1 MPSFSDI
8 ADRVVVAGFDGT
20 GQYSNDSIN
29 ALFAQAYEGSTSL
42 AAQVTL
48 WLNNPSNI
56 GKNITITYVPR
67 SDPNSPG
74 YAFSG
79 AGEIFITPDR
89 CDDLLYISENG
100 NAVQHS
106 VLSVLVHEIG
116 HAITGVRD
124 DPTYSNLKG
133 GNISQYVNNWYGELS
148 IPKEAGYLSRAF
160 AETSILAVDKEYTE
174 GIHIENAIVDLGG
187 QPVGIAVDVV
197 NPDFLGNGVTG
208 PVLFVGSYL
217 DNDVRGTDSADYLY
231 GAGGAD
237 FLIGAGGADKLY
249 GEADEDY
256 IEGGDD
262 DDTIMGGVGNDQL
275 FGDEGADTIHAGA
288 DADIVEGGVGDD
300 VIYGEGGNDDIAA
313 GPQQSASNSD
323 NDTVWAGAGNDK
335 ITGGSGNDSLHGD
348 DGNDTIHGDTGAD
361 KLYGGDSED
370 TLYADADDAV
380 IDGGSGYDTANYFQ
394 SDKPVNWE
402 AISAQISGIELV
414 IGSDFGDTLALP
426 SNLLFPD
433 DATEV
438 RGGKGNDRLTGNDAS
453 NVLDGGDDND
463 NIWGG
468 SDNDI
473 LAGGAGDD
481 RIEGGDSFYITA
493 SDKDRIFGGAGND
506 TIDGGADDDQ
516 IWGEDGDDKILGGR
530 GRDVINGGSGNDI
543 LVGGQDVDT
552 IQGGSGNDILDAA
565 QQDGP
570 SGNPVDNASPDE
582 LWGGAGADT
591 FLTNNGDV
599 IHDIDG
605 GDRVKLDGTLLA
617 GGESKTPPRNP
628 CTPSQNGDE
637 PDDGK
642 YTAANGT
649 IYELA
654 GSTLTVTSPPGL
666 LGTLFSSTIT
676 IENFRN
682 GDGGIRLNEARPN
695 QDQAECNKDPL
706 IIDLDGDRNVVRE
719 LFDSTAYFDLDNDGF
734 RERVAWSLS
743 GDGFLVRDRNG
754 NGQIDDGTELFGSGR
769 TEFDGGVTAKKGTS
783 GFAELT
789 TLDSNF
795 DGAINALDTDF
806 AALRA
811 WVDANG
817 DAVTDEGE
825 LKSLDEL
832 GIVSISL
839 KTLVSNDLDCGCDGT
854 EVTYRSNVTFADG
867 SSRSMYD
874 AYLAIDQYDTR
885 EIVADIQIPADFEDL
900 PFLIGS
906 GTLSDLD
913 VAMARDPA
921 LEEMVRAFVA
931 LTPDQADE
939 IGERAEQI
947 LLRWTG
953 ADTIAADSRGTAIN
967 ARWLRAI
974 EVVSGSNYNQ
984 SNIGA
989 DPRADGATILIT
1001 EWNRLVG
1008 DITAKLLGQT
1018 TLGQTLLPGLS
1029 YAGAA
1034 FYTAEDGTSLQAV
1047 LSQALLSA
1055 PIGDSE
1061 KLNYWHTIAASLLR
1075 YEGALGTDRTDILA
1089 ALDPILLQQGVGLT
1103 ANQLTEALFATAS
1116 GAGSAVDSTIP
1127 KFRGQSFLTD
1137 RTLIATGGSVLLN
1150 GGAGNDRYIVT
1161 GEVSSATITDLDGTD
1176 LLELRGWEH
1185 MQTEAATKVL
1195 RSKFDAVAGT
1205 MTASFELTLSQGDSN
1220 ALVNV
1225 DFRNGKFFAGA
1236 DYVTFDDGSFDIIDL
1251 LDFNNEIVRGGT
1263 GATYSFADANVNQVL
1278 IGRSA
1283 ADVYQLSATSGTDI
1297 IFEAGSQPSLG
1308 DVLHIDALHSE
1319 VSFASTGADLSNL
1332 TVGIIGS
1339 GSTVTINGQFGSS
1352 GQAVDIFEF
1361 SDGSRIMAV
1370 DVHAGLTRGTSGSD
1384 KLHGTAAGDLFDGM
1398 GGADTLAGGAGEDV
1412 YIFRPG
1418 YGQLI
1423 IDDLN
1428 GENYIRIEGGISEAD
1443 LDYSPQPDGL
1453 RISVGTSGDAIVLKG
1468 DPYAENT
1475 SIELNGT
1482 AVSIVSLLVRR
1493 AQQAGTLVNGRID
1506 GTAGDDSLT
1515 GSSDADLIVGNGGN
1529 DFAQGGLGND
1539 TFLVTSGKVRVSDTG
1554 FGYDRILIG
1563 STFSLSD
1570 FEFVTAPY
1578 GDIRIR
1584 LGGTALRVDMPNQ
1597 LNYTTGLAEAGGSD
1611 IEEIAFADGYT
1622 IDLTAGRILTGDA
1635 GNNVLFNYGYGAT
1648 TFTPGAGDDYIFSL
1662 NGSHALQL
1670 SAGFGHDVFYSSAQG
1685 NITFSGI
1692 SLDAHVSFARDGFD
1706 LVVKVAD
1713 GADTLTLKNAFE
1725 PLGGFWNRTLYFAGS
1740 QITVQ
1745 QVVNSIAVATIG
1757 DDLLWGR
1764 TTLDG
1769 GAGIDVLI
1777 GDGSPN
1783 SYVFGRGYGNDII
1796 KEQDGIFGNS
1806 GSSDV
1811 LTLVGLT
1818 RSDVTFARDA
1828 ADPLSLVITIR
1839 DTGETLT
1846 LDGTPFDS
1854 YTYNSEDSLGDG
1866 YSTGDQSGAHWIDQ
1880 IVFADG
1886 AVLTQRDIEQAII
1899 DAERT
1904 SGTDIFDNFG
1914 APSGSFGGDAG
1925 AVLDGGAGDD
1935 TYVNQFDDIHVQ
1947 ISAGTGSDRIVNL
1960 NPGRTRVHVSLAGI
1974 PAADILILYETRE
1987 GQEVTVLHAKSGEEL
2002 VIDGRPDGNND
2013 LSIYVRDIAAGTEYI
2028 AFAEG
2033 ALVDGQV
2040 ATDGVDYLNGEITY
2054 QSEGPTIVFDDTFNP
2069 GKGDDVIAGLGGADT
2084 INFNPGD
2091 GSDRLLRSGLSGEF
2105 GDAPE
2110 SYVISL
2116 GAGIARQ
2123 DFTYSWLNDGSYNVL
2138 LSFNDQ
2144 GDGIKV
2150 DAREAGTLAF
2160 ADGSIIQIG
2169 DFGSSSI
2176 SLSPGQTVWFNEATD
2191 DIFVAEFG
2199 DVRIRIGADSGND
2212 RFIDSSLSGPDG
2224 PLLQAPEDWEAN
2236 ALILEGGASLDD
2248 FEFVKDSS
2256 APNNLVVRNLLTGS
2270 SIVVEDQFASEA
2282 LVSDQPAWR
2291 SPDLNGDGA
2300 ADWATADLDGDGEI
2314 DFAGFDSDGDGSPNW
2329 TNPDFNGDGVADW
2342 ERYTQ
2347 LSLDTNGDGNP
2358 DVYAHDGNSDGTV
2371 DTFDVLLTP
2380 TASQPNVYGVTFRD
2394 INGDNVVDEYTT
2406 DYVTFTPLPVD
2417 GNGAV
2422 AWNTIDTNE
2431 DGVGDIAQLDTD
2443 GDGAPNWLA
2452 PDIDGDG
2459 QSDWRDES
2467 VDELYNAN
2475 GDYVGFRVLDPLT
2488 GNATYVA
2495 EGSGGDIVARDTNG
2509 DGEPDEVGID
2519 RNYDQQADPLEAY
2532 FPVDEIGL
2540 SVENPDGS
2548 ITTTYSDW
2556 SAIAGR
2562 VITRNEGTE
2571 EESEFSTLDLLA
2583 DRPAATSGDDVLV
2596 VGDGETVDGLGGND
2610 RIYAADGGATIRF
2623 GRGSGNDTVFSDRPE
2638 ASSANT
2644 VVFTNIQSPN
2654 DIEVLR
2660 GAGDSTDL
2668 VVRIRDTGEE
2678 LRIVGQWQPTDNGS
2692 TMAMVESF
2700 TFANGLQFSHAQ
2712 MLTLVTGES
2721 GTGDGTI
2728 TSGSDGGLLNGGA
2741 GNDTLA
2747 GGIGDDIYA
2756 FGRGFDED
2764 LIRDAGGVDMVNFAD
2779 GVTLADLYFS
2789 RTGQDGGDLL
2799 IEVTGLERLSL
2810 TIAGQF
2816 LPGSARVENFQF
2828 ADGRNFTWSDIEAI
2842 ILDQSQTG
2850 GNDTILGFS
2859 GDDVLRG
2866 LTGSDTI
2873 SGTWGDDVIDGGAG
2887 RDTATYRGA
2896 AADYDVVTVNGVTT
2910 ITDRVAGRDG
2920 TDTLSGIEELH
2931 FAGGGGS
2938 TVLLTSANQLP
2949 VAAGT
2954 TASGTEDADFVIA
2967 RASLLA
2973 LASDGDGDSLQLSV
2987 GGASHGKVW
2996 IGLDGDIRFRPDADF
3011 NGEAEFDYS
3020 VADGNGGVATA
3031 RVTVSVSSVNDAP
3044 VVATGFADVAVLED
3058 QPVLVTIP
3066 ATLFTDVDGDA
3077 VTIALHRAGGEPLP
3091 DWLSFADGVL
3101 SGTPPLDFN
3110 GNLDL
3115 EISGSDG
3122 TLATGIPFT
3131 LSVLALN
3138 DAPRVVAPIA
3148 DQTVAVGGTV
3158 SIAIPASNFVDPEG
3172 DPIDVAVTLAS
3183 GEALPSWLT
3192 YVGGVLQG
3200 TLPADQAESIAFAIR
3215 ASDGRAVTTS
3225 QFAINVTSN
3234 AAPTIGTALADVSST
3249 EDGQIVIA
3257 LPADAFTDPDGDALT
3272 LTASLVG
3279 GTPLPD
3285 WLAFDGSQF
3294 TGQPP
3299 ANFSGVLDLTVTAS
3313 DGTDTASQGFRLT
3326 ISPVNDAPAQLQPVG
3341 DFATP
3346 EDQPFNLALPVGTFG
3361 DVDGDALTLSAA
3373 LADGSELPSW
3383 LSFDAASGTFSGTP
3397 ANGDVGSLA
3406 ISVKVT
3412 DPAGASTTA
3421 SFTLTVTNV
3430 NDAPALNG
3438 SVESQTIV
3446 EDAAFSLVLPETLFA
3461 DVDVGDTL
3469 SVAVTLGD
3477 GSALPGWL
3485 HFDAATRT
3493 LSGTPLNGDV
3503 GAIDIKV
3510 TATDPAG
3517 ASASTGFSLTV
3528 TNVNDAPV
3536 VDLGMTNVS
3545 VAEDTAVDFV
3555 VPAQAFRDMD
3565 GDALA
3570 LSATLTDGSVL
3581 PGWLTFDGNRFS
3593 GTPPLNFNDSYA
3605 VRLTA
3610 SDGQAVASTDFTLSI
3625 TPVNDAPV
3633 AGDNTLYNVAS
3644 GGQATITLADLLA
3657 NDSDVDGDTLTLAGF
3672 SAPGHGT
3679 ASLDADGS
3687 IVYTPTAGYT
3697 GADSMTYTISDGQ
3710 ATSTATISITVV
3722 NPDPYAGWQ
3731 QGTAGNDFMFG
3742 RLFSANRIYG
3752 AAGNDLITGGT
3763 VSDSL
3768 AGGSGND
3775 IVLGLGGDDILEG
3788 NDGTDALSG
3797 GSGNDQLTGG
3807 AGNDILTG
3815 DSGIDTAVFS
3825 GLKSSYS
3832 IQTFLGVVTIADN
3845 APTVDGNDGTDTLI
3859 GVEKA
3864 VFKNGEQ
3871 LALAAP
3877 VVLDLDGDGV
3887 ELLSRTGRGR
3897 SQTSFDWDGDGRRDR
3912 TGWVGRDD
3920 GFLVYDRNGDGTVTE
3935 ASELSFTN
3943 DKDGAKSDL
3952 DGLTAFDSNG
3962 DGILSAEDK
3971 KFSSFHVWR
3980 DRNSDG
3986 KVGRGEFLTLEQA
3999 GIASL
4004 TLAGEAV
4011 NQNWGWDQNLVI
4023 NNGTYTRTDGTTR
4036 ELADVALNYAVP
4048 RAAGVTPLVI
4058 PDDVLAAD
4066 EGASSSA
4073 TIQRNASQLAEAI
4086 AGFGVDRGTGDLF
4099 GQQSWMDKREAL
4111 FAASG
4116 RFAMR

>member
-1 MPSFSDI
+1 MAGFVSITGTTSFTPSGSIEVGSGYYLGDDLILTAGHVFYYTNAVDARSARAFDTLSGYSASSLNLRNYENTLHSYYMNLSDPLPVNRNTPGEIKADASIRLVDTVFLSGTSNVGRSDAGVVLFLNSSDI
-8 ADRVVVAGFDGT
+8 VSSEYGLNSVGDNVRVSRSGSTTNVSDGSLSFASPGGFLVHSAYAGPGDSGGALVVEFRSGALNMGGREFILGNIHSIDVVTGT
-20 GQYSNDSIN
+20 GLSSRGPSKANYFSASEFGQIMSFLGASQSGNVTSNDPTNLIV
-29 ALFAQAYEGSTSL
+29 GTS
-42 AAQVTL
+42 
-48 WLNNPSNI
+48 
-56 GKNITITYVPR
+56 
-67 SDPNSPG
+67 
-74 YAFSG
+74 
-79 AGEIFITPDR
+79 
-89 CDDLLYISENG
+89 
-100 NAVQHS
+100 
-106 VLSVLVHEIG
+106 
-116 HAITGVRD
+116 
-124 DPTYSNLKG
+124 
-133 GNISQYVNNWYGELS
+133 
-148 IPKEAGYLSRAF
+148 
-160 AETSILAVDKEYTE
+160 
-174 GIHIENAIVDLGG
+174 G
-187 QPVGIAVDVV
+187 QDSA
-197 NPDFLGNGVTG
+197 
-208 PVLFVGSYL
+208 VGSYRADIL
-217 DNDVRGTDSADYLY
+217 LGRASDDEFTDDPVGSPAW
-231 GAGGAD
+231 
-237 FLIGAGGADKLY
+237 
-249 GEADEDY
+249 
-256 IEGGDD
+256 
-262 DDTIMGGVGNDQL
+262 GNDQL
-275 FGDEGADTIHAGA
+275 FGGTGDDTFFLSKGDDLAHGGDPRDYSGGRTAINDDGIDKVDYGRAPASDHITIKTNVSGNTTHQSTTDAANRILVEQAGA
-288 DADIVEGGVGDD
+288 DNGTDTLISIEKIVATAGVDTFQIEAFSAAQLAGADGKGGLAEIDFGANDKPDVEGDLVDASKVSSNLTIDLATSGGKVQVTGDTEKVVKISNAERAWGGSGTDTITGNEKNNEIVGGNGGDTLKGDDGDD
-300 VIYGEGGNDDIAA
+300 VIYANVVSQNSAVLQNDN
-313 GPQQSASNSD
+313 GQ
-323 NDTVWAGAGNDK
+323 DTLE
-335 ITGGSGNDSLHGD
+335 GGSGNDKLFAGSQDLVADVDKGD
-348 DGNDTIHGDTGAD
+348 QVFLNGTRLVGGEGEKPPANPCNPADPSSVDDVDSGKFTGAD
-361 KLYGGDSED
+361 GTIYEYDKAAS
-370 TLYADADDAV
+370 TLTV
-380 IDGGSGYDTANYFQ
+380 S
-394 SDKPVNWE
+394 
-402 AISAQISGIELV
+402 
-414 IGSDFGDTLALP
+414 
-426 SNLLFPD
+426 
-433 DATEV
+433 
-438 RGGKGNDRLTGNDAS
+438 
-453 NVLDGGDDND
+453 
-463 NIWGG
+463 
-468 SDNDI
+468 
-473 LAGGAGDD
+473 
-481 RIEGGDSFYITA
+481 
-493 SDKDRIFGGAGND
+493 
-506 TIDGGADDDQ
+506 
-516 IWGEDGDDKILGGR
+516 
-530 GRDVINGGSGNDI
+530 GGSGN
-543 LVGGQDVDT
+543 L
-552 IQGGSGNDILDAA
+552 
-565 QQDGP
+565 
-570 SGNPVDNASPDE
+570 
-582 LWGGAGADT
+582 
-591 FLTNNGDV
+591 
-599 IHDIDG
+599 
-605 GDRVKLDGTLLA
+605 
-617 GGESKTPPRNP
+617 
-628 CTPSQNGDE
+628 
-637 PDDGK
+637 
-642 YTAANGT
+642 
-649 IYELA
+649 
-654 GSTLTVTSPPGL
+654 
-666 LGTLFSSTIT
+666 TIT
-676 IENFRN
+676 GFRN
-682 GDGGIRLNEARPN
+682 GDAGIVLRGKRPD
-695 QDQAECNKDPL
+695 QDQAECNRDPL

-719 LFDSTAYFDLDNDGF
+719 LFDSSAYFDLDNDGF

-769 TEFDGGVTAKKGTS
+769 TEFDGGVAAPKGTS
-783 GFAELT
+783 GFTELT

-795 DGAINALDTDF
+795 DGAISALDADF
-806 AALRA
+806 EALRV

-839 KTLVSNDLDCGCDGT
+839 STLKSDDLDCGCDGT
-854 EVTYRSNVTFADG
+854 EVTYRSSVTFAGG

-874 AYLAIDQYDTR
+874 AYLSIDQYDTR
-885 EIVADIQIPADFEDL
+885 EIVNDVEVPADFADL

-906 GTLSDLD
+906 GILSDLD

-921 LEEMVRAFVA
+921 LEEMVRAFAA
-931 LTPDQADE
+931 LTPDQAGE
-939 IGERAEQI
+939 IGARVEQI
-947 LLRWTG
+947 ILRWTG
-953 ADTIAADSRGTAIN
+953 ADTVEADSRGTAMN

-974 EVVSGSNYNQ
+974 EKVSGSDFNQ
-984 SNIGA
+984 ARIGA
-989 DPRADGATILIT
+989 NPRADAASILTT
-1001 EWNRLVG
+1001 EWTRLVG
-1008 DITAKLLGQT
+1008 DVTAKLLGQT
-1018 TLGQTLLPGLS
+1018 PLGQTLLPGLS

-1034 FYTAEDGTSLQAV
+1034 FYTAEDGATVSSILSEAVLSEPADDSGKLSYWHTVVTSLQRYTNS
-1047 LSQALLSA
+1047 L
-1055 PIGDSE
+1055 GMTSE
-1061 KLNYWHTIAASLLR
+1061 EMNT
-1075 YEGALGTDRTDILA
+1075 
-1089 ALDPILLQQGVGLT
+1089 ALDQVLLQQGVGLT
-1103 ANQLTEALFATAS
+1103 AAELSSALFATSAS
-1116 GAGSAVDSTIP
+1116 GGLTIDTS
-1127 KFRGQSFLTD
+1127 Q
-1137 RTLIATGGSVLLN
+1137 ATVNGKTYASNRVLVATQGNARLV

-1161 GEVSSATITDLDGTD
+1161 DTVGSVSVVDVDGTD
-1176 LLELRGWEH
+1176 SLQLRGWNRSSTTAE
-1185 MQTEAATKVL
+1185 TRLL
-1195 RSKFDAVAGT
+1195 RSEFDAGAGT
-1205 MTASFELTLSQGDSN
+1205 LTASFELILTQGDSSVQIN
-1220 ALVNV
+1220 A
-1225 DFRNGKFFAGA
+1225 DFRNGKLLASVEN
-1236 DYVTFDDGSFDIIDL
+1236 VTFEDGLFNITDLIDFDEKIVVGDAVSNF
-1251 LDFNNEIVRGGT
+1251 DFGTSLTDQYLMGRG
-1263 GATYSFADANVNQVL
+1263 AS
-1278 IGRSA
+1278 
-1283 ADVYQLSATSGTDI
+1283 DVYRLTATSGTDI
-1297 IFEAGSQPSLG
+1297 AFDEGGAASPD
-1308 DVLHIDALHSE
+1308 DVLKIDALPNE
-1319 VSFASTGADLSNL
+1319 VTFVSGGADLSNL
-1332 TVGIIGS
+1332 IVGIAGTGS
-1339 GSTVTINGQFGSS
+1339 AVTIANQFGKS
-1352 GQAVDIFEF
+1352 GPSVEYFEF
-1361 SDGSRIMAV
+1361 SDGSRITAAQ
-1370 DVHAGLTRGTSGSD
+1370 VHLSLTTGTLGSD
-1384 KLHGTAAGDLFDGM
+1384 TLQGTGANDLFDGM
-1398 GGADTLAGGAGEDV
+1398 GGSDVLAGGKGEDSYV
-1412 YIFRPG
+1412 FRPG
-1418 YGQLI
+1418 YGQLVV
-1423 IDDLN
+1423 DDLN
-1428 GENYIRIEGGISEAD
+1428 GLSHIQIEGAVTEAD
-1443 LDYSPQPDGL
+1443 LDFAIQPEGL
-1453 RISVGTSGDAIVLKG
+1453 RIAVGTGGDTILLPGNRYASGVR
-1468 DPYAENT
+1468 
-1475 SIELNGT
+1475 IELNGT
-1482 AVSIVSLLVRR
+1482 ALNFASQLVQK
-1493 AQQAGTLVNGRID
+1493 ALQAGTLVNGRID
-1506 GTAGDDSLT
+1506 GTAGDDYLT

-1539 TFLVTSGKVRVSDTG
+1539 TFLVSSGKVRVSDTG
-1554 FGYDRILIG
+1554 FGYDRILID
-1563 STFSLSD
+1563 SAFSLSD

-1597 LNYTTGLAEAGGSD
+1597 LNYTTGLAEPGGSD

-1670 SAGFGHDVFYSSAQG
+1670 SAGFGHDVFYSSTQG

-1725 PLGGFWNRTLYFAGS
+1725 PLGGFWNRTLHFAGS

-1745 QVVNSIAVATIG
+1745 QVVNSIASATNG

-1769 GAGIDVLI
+1769 GAGNDVLI

-1811 LTLVGLT
+1811 LTLVGLNPD
-1818 RSDVTFARDA
+1818 DVTFARDA
-1828 ADPLSLVITIR
+1828 ADPLSIVITIR

-1886 AVLTQRDIEQAII
+1886 TVLTQRDIEQAVI

-1904 SGTDIFDNFG
+1904 TGADVLDNFG
-1914 APSGSFGGDAG
+1914 APSGSFGNESG
-1925 AVLDGGAGDD
+1925 AILDGGAGDD

-1947 ISAGTGSDRIVNL
+1947 MSAGTGSDRIVNL

-2013 LSIYVRDIAAGTEYI
+2013 LSIYVSDIAAGTEYI

-2144 GDGIKV
+2144 GDGITV

-2236 ALILEGGASLDD
+2236 ALILEGGVSLDD

-2282 LVSDQPAWR
+2282 LVSGQPAWR

-2314 DFAGFDSDGDGSPNW
+2314 DFAGFDSDGNGSPNW

-2358 DVYAHDGNSDGTV
+2358 DVYAYDDNSDGTV

-2380 TASQPNVYGVTFRD
+2380 TAAQPNVYGVTFRD
-2394 INGDNVVDEYTT
+2394 TNGDNVVDEYTT

-2431 DGVGDIAQLDTD
+2431 DGAADIAQLDTD

-2475 GDYVGFRVLDPLT
+2475 GDYVGFRVFDPLT

-2509 DGEPDEVGID
+2509 DGEPDEVGMD

-2596 VGDGETVDGLGGND
+2596 VGDGETVDGLGGNN

-2700 TFANGLQFSHAQ
+2700 TFSNGLQFSHAQ
-2712 MLTLVTGES
+2712 MLTLITGES
-2721 GTGDGTI
+2721 GAGDTTV
-2728 TSGSDGGLLNGGA
+2728 TSGPAGGLLDGGA

-2747 GGIGDDIYA
+2747 GGTGDDIYE

-2764 LIRDAGGVDMVNFAD
+2764 TIRDAGGVDTVNFAES
-2779 GVTLADLYFS
+2779 VTLADLYFS

-2828 ADGRNFTWSDIEAI
+2828 ADGRTFTWDDIEAI

-2859 GDDVLRG
+2859 GADVLRG
-2866 LTGSDTI
+2866 LAGNDTI
-2873 SGTWGDDVIDGGAG
+2873 TGTWGDDVIDGGTG
-2887 RDTATYRGA
+2887 RDTAMFRGA
-2896 AADYDVVTVNGVTT
+2896 ATDYTVATVDGVTT
-2910 ITDRVAGRDG
+2910 VTDTVSGRDG
-2920 TDTLSGIEELH
+2920 TDTLTSVEELY

-2938 TVLLTSANQLP
+2938 TVLLAGANQLP

-2954 TASGTEDADFVIA
+2954 AASGAEDTDIVIA
-2967 RASLLA
+2967 RTSLLA
-2973 LASDGDGDSLQLSV
+2973 LASDGDGDGLQLSV
-2987 GGASHGKVW
+2987 GGASHGEVW

-3122 TLATGIPFT
+3122 TLTTGIPFT

-3172 DPIDVAVTLAS
+3172 DPIDVVVALAS

-3192 YVGGVLQG
+3192 YAGGLLEG
-3200 TLPADQAESIAFAIR
+3200 TLPADQVEPIALSIR

-3234 AAPTIGTALADVSST
+3234 AAPTIGTALADVSSP

-3257 LPADAFTDPDGDALT
+3257 LPADAFTDSDGDALT
-3272 LTASLVG
+3272 LAASLAG
-3279 GTPLPD
+3279 GDPLPD

-3299 ANFSGVLDLTVTAS
+3299 ADFHGALDLTVTAS
-3313 DGTDTASQGFRLT
+3313 DGTATASQGFRLT
-3326 ISPVNDAPAQLQPVG
+3326 ISPVNDAPALLQPVG
-3341 DFATP
+3341 DLATP
-3346 EDQPFNLALPVGTFG
+3346 EDQPFNLALPAGTFG

-3406 ISVKVT
+3406 ISVKAT

-3438 SVESQTIV
+3438 SVESQTTV

-3570 LSATLTDGSVL
+3570 LSATLTDGSAL

-3593 GTPPLNFNDSYA
+3593 GTPPLNFNGSYA

-3644 GGQATITLADLLA
+3644 GGQARITLADLLA
-3657 NDSDVDGDTLTLAGF
+3657 NDNDVDGDALTLAGF

-3679 ASLDADGS
+3679 ASLNADGS

-3697 GADSMTYTISDGQ
+3697 GTDSMTYTISDGQ
-3710 ATSTATISITVV
+3710 ATATATIAITVV

-3742 RLFSANRIYG
+3742 KLFSANRIYG
-3752 AAGNDLITGGT
+3752 AGGNDLITGGT

-3962 DGILSAEDK
+3962 DGILSAEDE

-4048 RAAGVTPLVI
+4048 RATGVTPLVI

-4073 TIQRNASQLAEAI
+4073 AIQRNASQLAEAI
-4086 AGFGVDRGTGDLF
+4086 AGFGVGRGTGDLF
-4099 GQQSWMDKREAL
+4099 AQHGWMDKREVL
-4111 FAASG
+4111 FAAGG
-4116 RFAMR
+4116 RFATR